1 MSPAGPSFGDSF
13 ESLYVEHQ
21 PWLRVWLQR
30 RLGNPCEAE
39 DLTQDTFLALSCG
52 RSKVTSIK
60 QPRAY
65 LRTIAHGLLV
75 NHWRRKDI
83 ERACMETLAVLADE
97 CSMTQEEHLLL
108 VEALQELD
116 TLLMQLN
123 PKARTAFLMS
133 QLDGL
138 TYAQI
143 AVELQVS
150 ERMVKKYM
158 AQAML
163 HCLQSDLKKELDE
176 LG

>member
-1 MSPAGPSFGDSF
+1 MSSVGHSVENSL

-21 PWLRVWLQR
+21 SWLRVWLQR
-30 RLGNPCEAE
+30 RLGDHYDAE
-39 DLTQDTFLALSCG
+39 DLTQDTFLALS
-52 RSKVTSIK
+52 SSNNEVASIR

-83 ERACMETLAVLADE
+83 ERACLETMAVLADE
-97 CSMTQEEHLLL
+97 CSITLEQRLVL

-116 TLLMQLN
+116 VLLGKLN
-123 PKARTAFLMS
+123 PKARSAFLMS

-143 AVELQVS
+143 AVQLQVS

-163 HCLQSDLKKELDE
+163 QCLQSELWD
-176 LG
+176 GMDAPT